1 MDSRFV
7 RATIRHLLTVIFLGI
22 CMMWIMAPANTY
34 KQKWKPSIS
43 KKVVSTYFGTQ
54 APNMLIWTFPVLF
67 VASLGSLYLHLG
79 KNSNQD
85 ASQSNEKKHRRALW
99 RKPVLVKG
107 PLGIVSGIELAL
119 LIMFIALLVWSLVTY
134 LRRLHTITPKAAA
147 KEGVKVWEM
156 KLFEVALWIGLTG
169 NVCLAFL
176 FYPVTR
182 GSSVLPLLGLTS
194 EGSIKYHIW
203 LGHMTMVLF
212 TIHGI
217 CYIIDWAVTGN
228 ISEMLKWSH
237 SHISNVAGEIALLG
251 GLGLW
256 AATFPQIRR
265 KTFELFFYAH
275 HLYIIFVFFF
285 ILHVG
290 IDYTFIMLP
299 GFYLF
304 IVDRYLRFLQS
315 RTSVRLLSA
324 RLLPCNVVEL
334 NFAKTHG
341 LTYNPTSIMF
351 VNVPSISKLQWHPFT
366 VSSNSNMEPDKLTV
380 IIKSEG
386 SWSTK
391 LHQMLSSPIKRLDVS
406 IEGPYGP
413 QSNHFL
419 RFANKS
425 YQLKT
430 LFLLSL
436 LKNYLTVQ
444 IFFKHDTIVMV
455 SGGSGISPFI
465 SIIRELIFRSK
476 ICQCKTPDMILIAVF
491 KSSLDLTMLDLL
503 LPMTG
508 SPSDLSNLKLHIEAY
523 VTKEKEP
530 TTDNSKRVRSILFK
544 PLPTDKPMAPI
555 LGPNSWF
562 WLAAII
568 SSSFIMFL
576 ILIGIITRFYIYPR
590 DHNKNE
596 FSASTKA
603 VLNVLAIC
611 VSFNSVSI
619 AATASA
625 AIFWNKKQYSREAT
639 QVQNIEGQ
647 APLGSPDLRAYN
659 GDRELESLPHQSLA
673 QATKVHYGGRPDLKR
688 MLFER
693 KGESVG
699 VLVCGPKKLR
709 HDVAAICS
717 SGLADNLHFESIS
730 FSW

>member
-147 KEGVKVWEM
+147 KEGVKEM

-265 KTFELFFYAH
+265 KTFELFFYAY

-290 IDYTFIMLP
+290 IDYTFIMLL

-366 VSSNSNMEPDKLTV
+366 VSSNSNIEPDKLSV

-391 LHQMLSSPIKRLDVS
+391 LHQMLSSLIKRLDVS

-419 RFANKS
+419 R
-425 YQLKT
+425 
-430 LFLLSL
+430 
-436 LKNYLTVQ
+436 
-444 IFFKHDTIVMV
+444 
-455 SGGSGISPFI
+455 
-465 SIIRELIFRSK
+465 SK
-476 ICQCKTPDMILIAVF
+476 ISQCKTPDMILIAVF

-590 DHNKNE
+590 DHNNNE

-603 VLNVLAIC
+603 VLSVLAIC
-611 VSFNSVSI
+611 VCRNNGSSKNQTKLQNRICKTEARSI
-619 AATASA
+619 EAKE
-625 AIFWNKKQYSREAT
+625 NKAKQK
-639 QVQNIEGQ
+639 Q
-647 APLGSPDLRAYN
+647 
-659 GDRELESLPHQSLA
+659 
-673 QATKVHYGGRPDLKR
+673 
-688 MLFER
+688 
-693 KGESVG
+693 
-699 VLVCGPKKLR
+699 
-709 HDVAAICS
+709 
-717 SGLADNLHFESIS
+717 
-730 FSW
+730 

>member
-99 RKPVLVKG
+99 RKPV
-107 PLGIVSGIELAL
+107 SLAL

-182 GSSVLPLLGLTS
+182 GSSVLPLLGLIS

-341 LTYNPTSIMF
+341 LTYNLTSIMF

-366 VSSNSNMEPDKLTV
+366 VSSNSNMEPDKL
-380 IIKSEG
+380 S
-386 SWSTK
+386 

-419 RFANKS
+419 
-425 YQLKT
+425 
-430 LFLLSL
+430 
-436 LKNYLTVQ
+436 
-444 IFFKHDTIVMV
+444 

-476 ICQCKTPDMILIAVF
+476 ISQCKTPDMILIAVF

-603 VLNVLAIC
+603 VLNVLAI
-611 VSFNSVSI
+611 SFNSVSI

-625 AIFWNKKQYSREAT
+625 AVFWNKKQYSKEAT

>member
-419 RFANKS
+419 RNNGS
-425 YQLKT
+425 
-430 LFLLSL
+430 S
-436 LKNYLTVQ
+436 KNQTKLQ
-444 IFFKHDTIVMV
+444 NRI
-455 SGGSGISPFI
+455 
-465 SIIRELIFRSK
+465 
-476 ICQCKTPDMILIAVF
+476 CKTEAR
-491 KSSLDLTMLDLL
+491 S
-503 LPMTG
+503 
-508 SPSDLSNLKLHIEAY
+508 IEA
-523 VTKEKEP
+523 KE
-530 TTDNSKRVRSILFK
+530 
-544 PLPTDKPMAPI
+544 
-555 LGPNSWF
+555 
-562 WLAAII
+562 
-568 SSSFIMFL
+568 
-576 ILIGIITRFYIYPR
+576 
-590 DHNKNE
+590 NK
-596 FSASTKA
+596 A
-603 VLNVLAIC
+603 
-611 VSFNSVSI
+611 
-619 AATASA
+619 
-625 AIFWNKKQYSREAT
+625 KQK
-639 QVQNIEGQ
+639 Q
-647 APLGSPDLRAYN
+647 
-659 GDRELESLPHQSLA
+659 
-673 QATKVHYGGRPDLKR
+673 
-688 MLFER
+688 
-693 KGESVG
+693 
-699 VLVCGPKKLR
+699 
-709 HDVAAICS
+709 
-717 SGLADNLHFESIS
+717 
-730 FSW
+730 

>member
-22 CMMWIMAPANTY
+22 CMMWIMAPTNTY
-34 KQKWKPSIS
+34 LQKWRPSIH
-43 KKVVSTYFGTQ
+43 KKLVSTYFGTQ
-54 APNMLIWTFPVLF
+54 APSMLIWTFPVLF

-156 KLFEVALWIGLTG
+156 KLFDVALWIGLTG

-176 FYPVTR
+176 FYPVAR

-366 VSSNSNMEPDKLTV
+366 VSSNSNMEPDKLSV

-391 LHQMLSSPIKRLDVS
+391 LHQMLSSPIDRLDVS

-419 RFANKS
+419 R
-425 YQLKT
+425 
-430 LFLLSL
+430 
-436 LKNYLTVQ
+436 
-444 IFFKHDTIVMV
+444 HDTIVMV
-455 SGGSGISPFI
+455 SGGSGITPFI

-476 ICQCKTPDMILIAVF
+476 ISQCKTPDMILIAVF

-590 DHNKNE
+590 DHNNYE

-611 VSFNSVSI
+611 VSI

-625 AIFWNKKQYSREAT
+625 AVFWNKKQYSREAT
-639 QVQNIEGQ
+639 QVQNNEGQ
-647 APLGSPDLRAYN
+647 APLGSPNLRAYN

>member
-22 CMMWIMAPANTY
+22 CMMWIMAPTNTY

-43 KKVVSTYFGTQ
+43 KKVDSTYFGTQ
-54 APNMLIWTFPVLF
+54 APTMLIWTFPVLF

-85 ASQSNEKKHRRALW
+85 ASQSDEKKHRRALW

-156 KLFEVALWIGLTG
+156 KLFDVALWIGLTG

-176 FYPVTR
+176 FYPVAR

-228 ISEMLKWSH
+228 ISEVINVLYYITTRQNLKGNISLLSFFFIFFWSSFFSLVLRLHMLKWSH

-341 LTYNPTSIMF
+341 LIYNPTSIMF

-366 VSSNSNMEPDKLTV
+366 VSSNSNMEPDKLSV

-391 LHQMLSSPIKRLDVS
+391 LHQMLSSPIERLDVS

-419 RFANKS
+419 R
-425 YQLKT
+425 
-430 LFLLSL
+430 
-436 LKNYLTVQ
+436 
-444 IFFKHDTIVMV
+444 HDTIVMV
-455 SGGSGISPFI
+455 SGGSGITPFI

-476 ICQCKTPDMILIAVF
+476 ISQCKTPDMILIAVF
-491 KSSLDLTMLDLL
+491 KSSLELTMLDLL

-590 DHNKNE
+590 DHNKYE

-603 VLNVLAIC
+603 VLNVLALC
-611 VSFNSVSI
+611 VSI

-625 AIFWNKKQYSREAT
+625 AVFWNKKQYSREAT

-673 QATKVHYGGRPDLKR
+673 QATKVHYGGRPDLK
-688 MLFER
+688 
-693 KGESVG
+693 S
-699 VLVCGPKKLR
+699 KLLS
-709 HDVAAICS
+709 IC
-717 SGLADNLHFESIS
+717 LMA
-730 FSW
+730 

>member
-603 VLNVLAIC
+603 VLNVLAI
-611 VSFNSVSI
+611 SFNSVSI